1 MDMNLTDIQDIRAEL
16 EEYYE
21 CAGIDGFNERVLSKM
36 QDDEVL
42 ENYRQ
47 LCKDFLAEEKEIYD
61 N

>member
-1 MDMNLTDIQDIRAEL
+1 MDMNLTDIQDIRAGL

-21 CAGIDGFNERVLSKM
+21 CAGFDRFNERVLSQM
-36 QDDEVL
+36 NDDQVM

-47 LCKDFLAEEKEIYD
+47 LYKDFMADEKGYYD